1 MLFSKLLFIV
11 QVAATAI
18 PLALGDAE
26 LTGEQI
32 EAIRNSPLSDW
43 TEVADYNPDVPKE
56 QRSTPANSVANDL
69 SKRYIIHNI
78 LEIGMLANFDCN
90 VNKGILR
97 EVKARV
103 DVPYE
108 NDNNNAAGTTA
119 SWTNIRNVDS
129 FDPLPRVSV
138 PAGASGTSITLV
150 HNFCLRSGNQRCVYS
165 MRAPI
170 KLLFRPMSTRVYD
183 PIAQQPTLYEFC
195 SESDTCPTGRVL
207 RPCETGMFQNT

>member
-11 QVAATAI
+11 QAAATAI

-43 TEVADYNPDVPKE
+43 TEVADFNPDVPKE
-56 QRSTPANSVANDL
+56 QRSIPATSLAEDL
-69 SKRYIIHNI
+69 SKRYIIRNI

-97 EVKARV
+97 EVKGRV
-103 DVPYE
+103 EIPYE
-108 NDNNNAAGTTA
+108 TDDNNAAGTTA
-119 SWTNIRNVDS
+119 TWTSITNVDS
-129 FDPLPRVSV
+129 FDPLPRVTV
-138 PAGASGTSITLV
+138 PAGATGTSITLV
-150 HNFCLRSGNQRCVYS
+150 HNFCLTNGRQRCAYS

-170 KLLFRPMSTRVYD
+170 KLVFRPGTTRVYD
-183 PIAQQPTLYEFC
+183 PIPQEPSLYEYC
-195 SESDTCPTGRVL
+195 ADSNSCPTGRVL
-207 RPCETGMFQNT
+207 RACQTGMYSNT